1 MGQAH
6 RGVLKR
12 DGLLVPPG
20 EQGSVTNRPC
30 DLVVLANWGQD
41 KVRGT
46 NTSRLN
52 GFVSHHKG

>member
-6 RGVLKR
+6 RGVSKR

-20 EQGSVTNRPC
+20 EQGFVANRPC
-30 DLVVLANWGQD
+30 GLVVLANWGQD

-46 NTSRLN
+46 NTTRLN
-52 GFVSHHKG
+52 GFVSHLKG